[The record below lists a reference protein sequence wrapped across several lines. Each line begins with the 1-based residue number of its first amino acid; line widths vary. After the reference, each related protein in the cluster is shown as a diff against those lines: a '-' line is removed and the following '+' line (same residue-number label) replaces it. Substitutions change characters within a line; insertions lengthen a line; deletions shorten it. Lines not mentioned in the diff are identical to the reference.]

1 VRDKEDSLVE
11 IQQKIEQNARF
22 DLFFIEWIFSGTK
35 KPVRRLA

>member
-22 DLFFIEWIFSGTK
+22 DLFFIE
-35 KPVRRLA
+35 